1 VARFRPLTVL
11 RLAAM
16 QDNSESLSSRVF
28 PIWHLAEHHRCFR
41 LVGFQVLCAP
51 VIFAHAFLDLEELA
65 GARHGTTTHGE
76 HPAGVIAELL
86 DELAA
91 AYGSREKALT
101 VAASAAA
108 DALAC
113 CNSWYTAAA
122 DGSLQA
128 TRSWS
133 EEHVTAYLQSSW
145 CGCVLCSTLAHV
157 LCSTCTHGAACICTG
172 ASAQRHSLLANM
184 HMCTDALPAC
194 EQTHVHVRLHVLE
207 SMSPRVH
214 EPTVALCLQGG
225 APAMRQGQVFTGCVV
240 LA

>member
-1 VARFRPLTVL
+1 MMIVFRDFLWPLTVL

-91 AYGSREKALT
+91 A
-101 VAASAAA
+101 
-108 DALAC
+108 
-113 CNSWYTAAA
+113 
-122 DGSLQA
+122 
-128 TRSWS
+128 
-133 EEHVTAYLQSSW
+133 
-145 CGCVLCSTLAHV
+145 
-157 LCSTCTHGAACICTG
+157 
-172 ASAQRHSLLANM
+172 
-184 HMCTDALPAC
+184 
-194 EQTHVHVRLHVLE
+194 
-207 SMSPRVH
+207 
-214 EPTVALCLQGG
+214 
-225 APAMRQGQVFTGCVV
+225 
-240 LA
+240 